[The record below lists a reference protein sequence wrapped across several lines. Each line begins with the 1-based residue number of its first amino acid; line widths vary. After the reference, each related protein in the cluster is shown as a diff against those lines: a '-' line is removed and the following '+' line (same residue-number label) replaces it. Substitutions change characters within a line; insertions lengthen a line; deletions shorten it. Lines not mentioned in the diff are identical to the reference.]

1 MGWNDDEALM
11 YSDPNELP
19 NSGRFSTGTGLELV
33 VELLD
38 GLESSFFAVVDKKPK
53 EYNSSV
59 HA

>member
-1 MGWNDDEALM
+1 M